1 MLEDILIADQIYIA
15 CGPTDFRKA
24 IDGLVAIVS
33 TQFKLDPF
41 SKSIFLFCNKKKDK
55 LKALIWDDNG
65 FILLYKRL
73 EQGKFQ
79 WPRTPSEARLISP
92 REVRWLLEGLS
103 IDQPKVFRKVTVSD
117 VC

>member
-1 MLEDILIADQIYIA
+1 LA

-33 TQFKLDPF
+33 THFKLDPF
-41 SKSIFLFCNKKKDK
+41 SPSVFLFCNRKKDK

-65 FILLYKRL
+65 FVLVYKRL

-79 WPRTPSEARLISP
+79 WPKTASEARLISR
-92 REVRWLLEGLS
+92 RELRWLLEGLS
-103 IDQPKVFRKVTVSD
+103 LDQPKVLPKITVSD